1 MKPLRNYSIDQTIY
15 FVSPKGKITL
25 AFSSYLNANS
35 YSIVKNNSLANIEL
49 NRNKKDIVICDIAV
63 GANNIINNSLNY
75 ALTRVVTI
83 SDALLV
89 KTNSEIND
97 NITNDSNI
105 ALYGKGLTN
114 DLVINKLFEEYY
126 QINPNITYLD
136 TEDELILHSDEYQY
150 AIINESTYIENSDK
164 FIVIDSLNNIW
175 SKYTGSI
182 DESKKQNYFPQYG
195 IFVNKDIVE
204 NKKVGL
210 DGFYAD
216 LNLSINNA
224 ILHEDKIV
232 TIMSAY
238 SKEGEQQKSFFEMT
252 STTFK
257 QLQSNK
263 QNKLGYV
270 VENQIEDLKQ
280 YMNSFLN
287 IINAEEKDYST
298 LYLS

>member
-1 MKPLRNYSIDQTIY
+1 M
-15 FVSPKGKITL
+15 
-25 AFSSYLNANS
+25 
-35 YSIVKNNSLANIEL
+35 
-49 NRNKKDIVICDIAV
+49 
-63 GANNIINNSLNY
+63 NY

-114 DLVINKLFEEYY
+114 DLVINKLFEDYY

-150 AIINESTYIENSDK
+150 ALINESTYIENSDK
-164 FIVIDSLNNIW
+164 FIIIDSLNNIW

-195 IFVNKDIVE
+195 IFVNKDIVKD
-204 NKKVGL
+204 KKVGL
-210 DGFYAD
+210 EGFYAD

-252 STTFK
+252 STTFE
-257 QLQSNK
+257 QLQSNN

-287 IINAEEKDYST
+287 IINVGEKDYST